1 MWYLMTSIL
10 TRKLL
15 TSDVDEENIDQ
26 KIADLTDVDEDDYD
40 NYNSVIIID

>member
-1 MWYLMTSIL
+1 MVPDDVDFDQEIADL
-10 TRKLL
+10 
-15 TSDVDEENIDQ
+15 SDVDEDNIDQ